1 MTFDE
6 AVAAIGGAR
15 TFDDLVAAAL
25 AGDGGSACAP
35 PADSSPGV
43 AGGRAGHAY
52 RMLVKMVHPD
62 VAPAGRGPAATAAFA
77 RLAVLWGVRDGRVL
91 TTRRATY
98 RVGGPVAAGDIAEL
112 HAVDG
117 DAALL
122 KLPRSPGDNDLL
134 RAEADALSTLAADG
148 DPKFRAYAPRLLES
162 FTHEDA
168 GRVRRTAN
176 VIARQRGFVSLA
188 EVQAAH
194 PGGLDP
200 RDVAWMWRRLLTGL
214 GWAHRAGLVHG
225 AVLPEHVLIHP
236 DRHGLV
242 LVDWCYAVPAGATV
256 PALVARH
263 RAAYPPEVPARQP
276 ATAATDIFMATGLML
291 RLLRDPPAPL
301 RRFARGCRYDR
312 PRMRP
317 QDAWRLL
324 AELDELLDDLYG
336 PRRFRPFAMSA

>member
-6 AVAAIGGAR
+6 AVAAIAGAR
-15 TFDDLVAAAL
+15 TFADLVH
-25 AGDGGSACAP
+25 AGAR

-52 RMLVKMVHPD
+52 RILVKVVHPD

-77 RLAVLWGVRDGRVL
+77 RLSRLWEEREGRLL
-91 TTRRATY
+91 TTGRATY
-98 RVGGPVAAGDIAEL
+98 RVGAPVATGDIAEL
-112 HAVDG
+112 YAVDG

-134 RAEADALSTLAADG
+134 RAEATALTTLATAG

-168 GRVRRTAN
+168 ARARRTATI
-176 VIARQRGFVSLA
+176 VARQRGFVPLA
-188 EVQAAH
+188 EVHAAY
-194 PGGLDP
+194 PAGLDP
-200 RDVAWMWRRLLTGL
+200 RDVAWMWRRLLAGL

-236 DRHGLV
+236 GEHGLV
-242 LVDWCYAVPAGATV
+242 LVDWCYAVPAGATI

-263 RAAYPPEVPARQP
+263 RAAYPPEVAARQP
-276 ATAATDIFMATGLML
+276 ATAATDIFMAAGLML
-291 RLLRDPPAPL
+291 RLIRQPPVAL
-301 RRFARGCRYDR
+301 RRFAAGCRYDR

-324 AELDELLDDLYG
+324 AEFDELLDDLYG
-336 PRRFRPFAMSA
+336 PRRFRPFAMPA